1 MSERFG
7 QYEICP
13 PAMPEP
19 EVPLQERF
27 VREILL
33 ECERLCSLDVR
44 EVAWNRGPV
53 IDKALRF
60 VGILEPSPWCTAI
73 ACLVLQT
80 AAVNAGAV
88 DDTCPDYASGAKLV
102 RWALANPELCELVWE
117 AEDLRPGD
125 IGIMGATAAKAAR
138 IARGSLASGHTVI
151 IAGRVAAGRH
161 KLVPTFEGN
170 TNAAGSREGDTF
182 CARHRSVADERWVCG
197 IRFRAVP
204 RKVVA

>member
-1 MSERFG
+1 MSERFSH
-7 QYEICP
+7 YEIIP

-19 EVPLQERF
+19 EAPLQDRF

-44 EVAWNRGPV
+44 EVTWNRGPV
-53 IDKALRF
+53 IDRALRF

-80 AAVNAGAV
+80 AAINAGAE

-102 RWALANPELCELVWE
+102 RWALAHPELCDIVWH

-125 IGIMGATAAKAAR
+125 IGIMGATVAKAKR

-151 IAGRVAAGRH
+151 IAGRAEGRH
-161 KLVPTFEGN
+161 RLAQTFEGN

-182 CARHRSVADERWVCG
+182 CARHRSCADKRWVCG
-197 IRFRAVP
+197 IRFRAVA
-204 RKVVA
+204 RKAVG